1 MTATSSW
8 TVLGAAAD
16 VSWTLDPGPI
26 LLVLVLGGLY
36 LPRWWRVRRDDGAA
50 AAPVWRLLSY
60 LFGLVCLVIALI
72 SPLDGLAEQSFT
84 MHMSQHVLLLDLVPI
99 GLIGGLTKVLLR
111 PATRRLMA
119 LEKALGPLMHPAVA
133 VVLYVVAMWAWHIPA
148 AYDAALESDTV
159 HVLEHVVFLSVGL
172 LYWWQLLSPI
182 RSRFQTTVM
191 GPLVY
196 MVSTKLGVGIL
207 GIVLTFAPDPLY
219 PYYEARAPIFGL
231 TVEGDQA
238 LGGEIMTLEQM
249 IVMGVALVILLFRA
263 LDQSER
269 ELQRQERLEDLRE
282 AGKLAAA
289 PSPEEPA

>member
-1 MTATSSW
+1 M
-8 TVLGAAAD
+8 VFGAAAD
-16 VSWTLDPGPI
+16 VSWTLAPGPI
-26 LLVLVLGGLY
+26 LLVVVLGALY
-36 LPRWWRVRRDDGAA
+36 LPRWRRVRRIDGAT
-50 AAPVWRLLSY
+50 AAPIWRLLSY
-60 LFGLVCLVIALI
+60 LFGLSCLAIALI
-72 SPLDGLAEQSFT
+72 SPIDRLAEQSFT
-84 MHMSQHVLLLDLVPI
+84 MHMVQHLLLLDLVPI
-99 GLIGGLTKVLLR
+99 GLIGGLTKVILR
-111 PATRRLMA
+111 PLTRRLMA

-133 VVLYVVAMWAWHIPA
+133 VVLYIATMSVWHVPA
-148 AYDAALESDTV
+148 VYDAALESDTV
-159 HVLEHVVFLSVGL
+159 HVLEHVAFLSVGL
-172 LYWWQLLSPI
+172 LYWWLLLSPI
-182 RSRFQTTVM
+182 RSRFHTTVM

-196 MVSTKLGVGIL
+196 MLSTKLGVGIL
-207 GIVLTFAPDPLY
+207 GIVLTFAPNSLY
-219 PYYEARAPIFGL
+219 PYYEARDPIWGL

>member
-1 MTATSSW
+1 M
-8 TVLGAAAD
+8 VFGAAAD
-16 VSWTLDPGPI
+16 VSWTLAPGPI
-26 LLVLVLGGLY
+26 LLVVVLGALY
-36 LPRWWRVRRDDGAA
+36 LPRWRRVRRIDGAT
-50 AAPVWRLLSY
+50 AAPIWRLLSY
-60 LFGLVCLVIALI
+60 LFGLSCLAIALI
-72 SPLDGLAEQSFT
+72 SPIDRLAEQSFT
-84 MHMSQHVLLLDLVPI
+84 MHMVQHLLLLDLVPI
-99 GLIGGLTKVLLR
+99 GLIGGLTKVILR
-111 PATRRLMA
+111 PLTRRLMA

-133 VVLYVVAMWAWHIPA
+133 VVLYIATMSVWHVPA
-148 AYDAALESDTV
+148 VYDAALKSDTV
-159 HVLEHVVFLSVGL
+159 HVLEHVAFLSVGL
-172 LYWWQLLSPI
+172 LYWWLLLSPI
-182 RSRFQTTVM
+182 RSRFHTTVM

-196 MVSTKLGVGIL
+196 MLSTKLGVGIL
-207 GIVLTFAPDPLY
+207 GIVLTFAPNSLY
-219 PYYEARAPIFGL
+219 PYYQGRDPIWGL

>member
-36 LPRWWRVRRDDGAA
+36 LPRWWRVRSDDGAS

-60 LFGLVCLVIALI
+60 LFGLACLVIALV
-72 SPLDGLAEQSFT
+72 SPIDHLAEQSFT
-84 MHMSQHVLLLDLVPI
+84 MHMVQHVLLLDLVPI

-133 VVLYVVAMWAWHIPA
+133 VVLYITAMVAWHVPT
-148 AYDAALESDTV
+148 AYDAALESETV

-182 RSRFQTTVM
+182 RSRFHTTVM

-207 GIVLTFAPDPLY
+207 GIVLTFAPDSLY
-219 PYYEARAPIFGL
+219 PYYQAREPILGL

-249 IVMGVALVILLFRA
+249 IVMGVALAILLFRA

-269 ELQRQERLEDLRE
+269 ELQRKERLEDLRE
-282 AGKLAAA
+282 GRVPLQD
-289 PSPEEPA
+289 EPA

>member
-1 MTATSSW
+1 M
-8 TVLGAAAD
+8 VLGAAAD
-16 VSWTLDPGPI
+16 MTWTLAPGPV
-26 LLVLVLGGLY
+26 LLVLILGGLY
-36 LPRWWRVRRDDGAA
+36 LPRWWRVRRHGGAA

-60 LFGLVCLVIALI
+60 LFGLTCLVIALI
-72 SPLDGLAEQSFT
+72 SPIDRLAEQSFT
-84 MHMSQHVLLLDLVPI
+84 MHMVQHLLLLDLVPI

-133 VVLYVVAMWAWHIPA
+133 VVLYVAAMWVWHVPA
-148 AYDAALESDTV
+148 VYDAALESDTV

-172 LYWWQLLSPI
+172 LYWWLLLSPI
-182 RSRFQTTVM
+182 RSRFHTTVM

-196 MVSTKLGVGIL
+196 MLSTKLGVGIL
-207 GIVLTFAPDPLY
+207 GILLTFAPDSLY
-219 PYYEARAPIFGL
+219 PYYEGRDPIWGL

-289 PSPEEPA
+289 PSPEEPE

>member
-1 MTATSSW
+1 M
-8 TVLGAAAD
+8 VFGAAAD
-16 VSWTLDPGPI
+16 VSWTLAPGPI
-26 LLVLVLGGLY
+26 LLVVVLGALY
-36 LPRWWRVRRDDGAA
+36 LPRWRRVRRIDGAT
-50 AAPVWRLLSY
+50 AAPIWRLLSY
-60 LFGLVCLVIALI
+60 LFGLSCLAIALI
-72 SPLDGLAEQSFT
+72 SPIDRLAEQSFT
-84 MHMSQHVLLLDLVPI
+84 MHMVQHLLLLDLVPI
-99 GLIGGLTKVLLR
+99 GLIGGLTKVILR
-111 PATRRLMA
+111 PLTRRLMA

-133 VVLYVVAMWAWHIPA
+133 VVLYIATMSVWHVPA
-148 AYDAALESDTV
+148 VYDAALESDTV
-159 HVLEHVVFLSVGL
+159 HVLEHVAFLSVGL
-172 LYWWQLLSPI
+172 LYWWLLLSPI
-182 RSRFQTTVM
+182 RSRFHTTVM

-196 MVSTKLGVGIL
+196 MLSTKLGVGIL
-207 GIVLTFAPDPLY
+207 GIVLTFAPNSLY
-219 PYYEARAPIFGL
+219 PYYQGRDPIWGL